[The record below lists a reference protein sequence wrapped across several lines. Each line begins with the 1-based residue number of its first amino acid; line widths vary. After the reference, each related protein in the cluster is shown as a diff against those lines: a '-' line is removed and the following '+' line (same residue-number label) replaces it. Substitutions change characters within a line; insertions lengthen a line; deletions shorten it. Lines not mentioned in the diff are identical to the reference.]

1 MLEKFIIDITERVL
15 DGESVTEEE
24 ILKLINVGEKDEET
38 LEVLFKGAN
47 KIREKYSGNN
57 VDLY

>member
-1 MLEKFIIDITERVL
+1 MLEKFIIDITERIL
-15 DGESVTEEE
+15 NGESVTEEE
-24 ILKLINVGEKDEET
+24 ILKLINIEEKDEET